1 MGSRPRSV
9 EKQRR
14 SRHAVSTDYPIF
26 LPFGKGRLAAVV
38 TVPDCPPRGLVMF
51 LQGLGTPR
59 SHRYQLWTRASW
71 GLAERGLA
79 SVRMDYPEMGDSTG
93 TLPTE
98 LEAPPVA
105 EAMAVARLALDSVGV
120 DRLGVVGNC
129 LGARV
134 GFGVAAQMAECT
146 SVACVV
152 PDTLKALL
160 KGGGR
165 TRSRLT
171 VAQAARRVPR
181 VARLARRLVHWDSTS
196 RRLRYVPEVVST
208 LRTADVLFLV
218 VGVESLEH
226 RFRSALRPLLRTSPP
241 ERQAEIRHVSSGH
254 ARGMRLPLDVQP
266 LVIDAI
272 VRWMDETLPS
282 ATAEPS
288 EARRASA

>member
-1 MGSRPRSV
+1 MSS
-9 EKQRR
+9 E
-14 SRHAVSTDYPIF
+14 YPIF
-26 LPFGKGRLAAVV
+26 LPFGDGRLAALV
-38 TVPDCPPRGLVMF
+38 TVPQDRPRGLVMF

-71 GLAERGLA
+71 GLAEQGLA

-93 TLPTE
+93 TLPTQ
-98 LEAPPVA
+98 LEDPPVA
-105 EAMAVARLALDSVGV
+105 EATAVARLALDAVGV

-134 GFGVAAQMAECT
+134 GFGVAAQMDECT
-146 SVACVV
+146 SVACII

-160 KGGGR
+160 RGGGR

-171 VAQAARRVPR
+171 VAHAARRIPR
-181 VARLARRLVHWDSTS
+181 VAGVARRVVHWDSTR
-196 RRLRYVPEVVST
+196 RRLRYVPEVLST
-208 LRTADVLFLV
+208 LGTADVLFLL

-226 RFRSALRPLLRTSPP
+226 RFRSALQPLLRSSPP
-241 ERQAEIRHVSSGH
+241 ERQAEIRYVQSGH

-272 VRWMDETLPS
+272 VRWMDETFPS
-282 ATAEPS
+282 TSDEPT
-288 EARRASA
+288 EAGRARA